1 MGLVNY
7 LKFCPK
13 LGFRL
18 SEKNPILGF
27 RLSEKNRKLGFRLS
41 EKMIFPESILQF
53 FAYVDA

>member
-13 LGFRL
+13 
-18 SEKNPILGF
+18 LGF